1 MGTFYYGNIT
11 AQLQHILSGM
21 GWLYPEL
28 TLALLLPVLLIAG
41 ILTPVA
47 HRAVVLP
54 AIMLIGTAFAM
65 YFTWDQ
71 AGYLTGALQRSWFLG
86 MIYIDGMS
94 VVFRLLAG
102 LAAGISALIALVS
115 PPKEGLKTE
124 FWLFMVTALLG
135 MFFLSMASNFLMVF
149 LALEMISISSYLMT
163 GYMKDE
169 PRSAEA
175 ALKYIIYGSVATA
188 AFLYG
193 ASLMYGISGTL
204 DFTSQDFIQALS
216 TQPSMWVWMAL
227 LLMWSAIAF
236 KIAAV
241 PFHFWNPD
249 VYEGAPAFVTAFLA
263 NGPKITA
270 LALIIRLTEPFRD
283 LPQGDFA
290 FTLLSI
296 TALLSMFAGNT
307 AAFAQHHLHRL
318 LAWSGIAH
326 TGYMLA
332 AIAVN
337 TPASKG
343 ALVWYSFIYILA
355 NTGAFMVAGI
365 LKNRTGTVDIRELK
379 GSGPDLI
386 FPGVVLMLCLATL
399 GGLPP
404 TAGFFAK
411 FNLFLPVL
419 GAWQTTASPML
430 LILFLAMVL
439 NTILSLYY
447 YLRPAAWMFLKPAER
462 RRAVYLT
469 RVQQVFVILPA
480 IAVLIAGI
488 LGITTLAGWM
498 YRLMEL

>member
-11 AQLQHILSGM
+11 AQLQHLM
-21 GWLYPEL
+21 GSMAWLYPEL
-28 TLALLLPVLLIAG
+28 TLALLLPVLLLAG
-41 ILTPVA
+41 ILVPE
-47 HRAVVLP
+47 RLRNVVMP
-54 AIMLIGTAFAM
+54 AILLSGIALSM
-65 YFTWDQ
+65 YFVWDQ

-86 MIYIDGMS
+86 MIHIDGMS
-94 VVFRLLAG
+94 VLFRLLGG

-115 PPKEGLKTE
+115 PPKGGIKTE
-124 FWLFMVTALLG
+124 FWLFMATALLG
-135 MFFLSMASNFLMVF
+135 MYFLSMASNLLMVF
-149 LALEMISISSYLMT
+149 LSLEMISISSYLMT
-163 GYMKDE
+163 GYMRDE

-193 ASLMYGISGTL
+193 ASLLYGISGTL
-204 DFTSQDFIQALS
+204 DFMSADFVQALS
-216 TQPSMWVWMAL
+216 RQPKVWVWLAFL
-227 LLMWSAIAF
+227 LLWSALAF
-236 KIAAV
+236 KVAAF

-270 LALIIRLTEPFRD
+270 LALIIRITEPFRD
-283 LPQGDFA
+283 LPEGDMAFA
-290 FTLLSI
+290 LLSI
-296 TALLSMFAGNT
+296 TALVTMFAGNT
-307 AAFAQHHLHRL
+307 AAFAQTHLHRL

-337 TPASKG
+337 TPASQG

-365 LKNRTGTVDIRELK
+365 LKNRTGTVDIRDLK
-379 GSGPDLI
+379 GAGPDI
-386 FPGVVLMLCLATL
+386 MMPGVVLMLCLATL

-419 GAWQTTASPML
+419 GAWQASDSPML
-430 LILFLAMVL
+430 LVLFLAMVL

-447 YLRPAAWMFLKPAER
+447 YLRPAAWMFLKPAEK
-462 RRAVYLT
+462 RRAVYLSP
-469 RVQQVFVILPA
+469 VQQVFVILPA